1 MLLILIKFRV
11 MSILKNIRL
20 FYSMDRSQMN
30 KFIESDYENYYDKFL
45 KELELLIDDNNQ
57 ESIYIQLNYIKIELI
72 CLKEFW
78 KSEEDFRLFY
88 LTKLVYIVDTYIQI
102 VMWKISGTHSIQ
114 KNNFINDLIRW
125 TGSVTEFVEMG
136 YALIHSK
143 RVNNGNIEIKFFI
156 SQLSLFF
163 NFEVSDCFN
172 IFREIRKRKYDRTAF
187 LDELREGLIRRMD
200 NLDVRPQTYKSS
212 KR

>member
-1 MLLILIKFRV
+1 
-11 MSILKNIRL
+11 
-20 FYSMDRSQMN
+20 MN
-30 KFIESDYENYYDKFL
+30 KFIESDYENSYDKFL
-45 KELELLIDDNNQ
+45 KELELLIDNNNQ
-57 ESIYIQLNYIKIELI
+57 ESIYIQLNYIKVELI

-102 VMWKISGTHSIQ
+102 VMWKISGTDLRQ
-114 KNNFINDLIRW
+114 KNNFVNDLIKW

-143 RVNNGNIEIKFFI
+143 RVNNGKIEIKFFI

-163 NFEVSDCFN
+163 NYEVSDCFN

>member
-1 MLLILIKFRV
+1 MN
-11 MSILKNIRL
+11 ILKNIRL

-30 KFIESDYENYYDKFL
+30 KFIEGDYENSYDKFL
-45 KELELLIDDNNQ
+45 KELELLIDNNNQ
-57 ESIYIQLNYIKIELI
+57 ESIYIQLNYIKVELI

-102 VMWKISGTHSIQ
+102 VMWKISGTHSRQ
-114 KNNFINDLIRW
+114 KNNFINDLVKW

-143 RVNNGNIEIKFFI
+143 RVNNGKIEIKFFI

-163 NFEVSDCFN
+163 NYEVSDCFN

-187 LDELREGLIRRMD
+187 LDELREGLIQRMD